1 MTTEI
6 EAAEKI
12 TNDLRVRNR
21 RPGFLDTIGSLFLQP
36 SCRLSARSQTTIFG
50 RTRTNGSA
58 RVASLLRGTD
68 GTLRNPS

>member
-1 MTTEI
+1 MTTEV
-6 EAAEKI
+6 EAAGKI
-12 TNDLRVRNR
+12 INDLRARNR

-36 SCRLSARSQTTIFG
+36 SRRRSARSQTFG

-58 RVASLLRGTD
+58 RVASLLHGTD